1 MVFPQQLAIIVP
13 HIFFP
18 NLSGTVDT
26 FCLLH
31 PIRQQTT
38 IHPSVATTVVEIAPD
53 AARVAPDAPKP
64 ATPAANVLTSSPSV
78 SDSSF
83 AAKAAVAA
91 TAIAIAV
98 VPIVTVIAN
107 LIVFGFRAISPRQ
120 CGAAKTRASPETV
133 GLSDRNGISNLVSLH
148 PQFPSFFSW
157 TLAL

>member
-1 MVFPQQLAIIVP
+1 MNMQLSYQLFLCPPNGLNLPAS

-26 FCLLH
+26 FRLLH

-83 AAKAAVAA
+83 AAKAAAA

-98 VPIVTVIAN
+98 VPIVTFPRDIASSMRGCQDS
-107 LIVFGFRAISPRQ
+107 GFP
-120 CGAAKTRASPETV
+120 GD
-133 GLSDRNGISNLVSLH
+133 G
-148 PQFPSFFSW
+148 
-157 TLAL
+157 

>member
-1 MVFPQQLAIIVP
+1 MHLTSLPYLSADERAVTHPLAIILPHIVFPHMLATIVP

-26 FCLLH
+26 FRLLH

-38 IHPSVATTVVEIAPD
+38 IRPSVATTVVEIAPD

-64 ATPAANVLTSSPSV
+64 AMPAANVSTSSPSV

-83 AAKAAVAA
+83 AAKAATA

-98 VPIVTVIAN
+98 VPIVTVIVN
-107 LIVFGFRAISPRQ
+107 LMVFGFRAISPRQ
-120 CGAAKTRASPETV
+120 CGAAKTRVSP
-133 GLSDRNGISNLVSLH
+133 GDG
-148 PQFPSFFSW
+148 W
-157 TLAL
+157 TF